1 MLDVSKVAA
10 AESEEAKALA
20 SVKGFRQESSGDCG
34 LGAMGTARLL
44 WTLAKIGM
52 LDEARNLYKLVWNT
66 VSLGYSDLQPR
77 ELTDFLW
84 AVTYQMNVKLSVSLQ
99 K

>member
-1 MLDVSKVAA
+1 MLDVSKVAVA
-10 AESEEAKALA
+10 VPGEATALA
-20 SVKGFRQESSGDCG
+20 SIKGSRQESSVESG

-66 VSLGYSDLQPR
+66 VSLGSSELQPR

-84 AVTYQMNVKLSVSLQ
+84 AVTYQMNVKLSLSLQ

>member
-1 MLDVSKVAA
+1 MLDGSKVAV
-10 AESEEAKALA
+10 SVRDEATALA
-20 SVKGFRQESSGDCG
+20 SVKGLRQESSVDCG

-52 LDEARNLYKLVWNT
+52 LDEVRNLYKLVWNT